1 MSIGCNCASGLSN
14 TGRPNCVSLQSV
26 TSKLIMVPLFAAD
39 GTANYIDLSIALPVW
54 ATLINEADATK
65 RWFPLPNFENVE
77 LPKADSQF
85 EEANSGRMVFLRQG
99 KRSFAGELWAEDSTP
114 TLLGKLQ
121 NNRCV
126 DFGVYIVDVNGNLV
140 GSKHDGG
147 LYPIPVDNPSFNPT
161 FTFAT
166 DSTTQKIMLGFDF
179 DRLFDEST
187 MYMITPTEAG
197 VNFNDLNG
205 LVDVNLINEVITAG
219 DITFDAVLDYGT
231 ALNPIKFS
239 GAVTA
244 DFLLYNNTT
253 TATVTITAVENIP
266 LDGNYTVTYVAGVT
280 AADSLTL
287 SIDKDGFDGELTYV
301 AV

>member
-1 MSIGCNCASGLSN
+1 MSIGCNCTNGLSN

-26 TSKLIMVPLFAAD
+26 TSKLIMVPLVAND
-39 GTANYIDLSIALPVW
+39 GTPNFIDLSAPLPTW
-54 ATLINEADATK
+54 SDLINEADASK

-147 LYPIPVDNPSFNPT
+147 LYPIAVDNPSFNPT

-197 VNFNDLNG
+197 INFNDLNG
-205 LVDVNLINEVITAG
+205 LVDVNLIVTSSSAT

-231 ALNPIKFS
+231 ALNPIKFT
-239 GAVTA
+239 GALSA
-244 DFLLYNNTT
+244 DFALVNNTT
-253 TATVTITAVENIP
+253 SSVVAITVVENLP
-266 LDGNYTVTYVAGVT
+266 LEGNYTATFT
-280 AADSLTL
+280 AQTTGDSLTL
-287 SIDKDGFDGELTYV
+287 SVNKDGFDGELNVT
-301 AV
+301 AL

>member
-1 MSIGCNCASGLSN
+1 M
-14 TGRPNCVSLQSV
+14 
-26 TSKLIMVPLFAAD
+26 
-39 GTANYIDLSIALPVW
+39 
-54 ATLINEADATK
+54 

-99 KRSFAGELWAEDSTP
+99 KRSFSGELWAEDSTP

-140 GSKHDGG
+140 GSKVNGG

-161 FTFAT
+161 FVFAT
-166 DSTTQKIMLGFDF
+166 DSTTQKIMVTFDF

-197 VNFNDLNG
+197 INFNDLSG
-205 LVDVNLINEVITAG
+205 LVDVNLIVTSSSAT
-219 DITFDAVLDYGT
+219 DITFDAQLDYGT
-231 ALNPIKFS
+231 ALNPILFM
-239 GAVTA
+239 GAVA
-244 DFLLYNNTT
+244 GDFQLYNN
-253 TATVTITAVENIP
+253 ATSSIVTISLVENY
-266 LDGNYTVTYVAGVT
+266 DGNYTATFLAQTSG
-280 AADSLTL
+280 DLLTL
-287 SIDKDGFDGELTYV
+287 SVNKDGFDGEISIS

>member
-26 TSKLIMVPLFAAD
+26 TSKLIMVPLLATD
-39 GTANYIDLSIALPVW
+39 GTANFLDLSAPLPTW
-54 ATLINEADATK
+54 ATLINEADASK

-147 LYPIPVDNPSFNPT
+147 LYPITVDNPSFNPT

-197 VNFNDLNG
+197 INFNDLNG
-205 LVDVNLINEVITAG
+205 LVDVNLINEVVAAG
-219 DITFDAVLDYGT
+219 DVTFDAVLDYGT

-239 GAVTA
+239 GAMTA
-244 DFLLYNNTT
+244 DFSLYNNSTV
-253 TATVTITAVENIP
+253 ASVTITAAENLP
-266 LDGNYTVTYVAGVT
+266 LEGNYTVTYVAGVT
-280 AADSLTL
+280 AGDSLTL
-287 SIDKDGFDGELTYV
+287 TVVKSGFDGELTYV

>member
-26 TSKLIMVPLFAAD
+26 TSKLIMVPLFGAD
-39 GTANYIDLSIALPVW
+39 GTANFIDLTLHLPAW
-54 ATLINEADATK
+54 SDLINETDSTK

-126 DFGVYIVDVNGNLV
+126 DFGVYIIDVNGNLV
-140 GSKHDGG
+140 GSKVNGA
-147 LYPIPVDNPSFNPT
+147 LYPIAVDNPSFNPT

-197 VNFNDLNG
+197 INFNDLSG
-205 LVDVNLINEVITAG
+205 LIDVNLDALSVAST
-219 DITFDAVLDYGT
+219 DVTFDAVLDYGT
-231 ALNPIKFS
+231 ALNPIRFS
-239 GAVTA
+239 GALSA
-244 DFLLYNNTT
+244 DFALYNNTT
-253 TATVTITAVENIP
+253 SATVSVTAVENLP
-266 LDGNYTVTYVAGVT
+266 LEGNYTLTYIAQT

-287 SIDKDGFDGELTYV
+287 SIVKTGFDGEVSYL

>member
-1 MSIGCNCASGLSN
+1 MALGCNCNSGLSN
-14 TGRPNCVSLQSV
+14 TGRPNCVPLQSV
-26 TSKLIMVPLFAAD
+26 TSKMVMVPLKAND
-39 GTANYIDLSIALPVW
+39 GTLNYIDLTAPLPTW
-54 ATLINEADATK
+54 NDLINEVDASK

-99 KRSFAGELWAEDSTP
+99 KRSFSGELWAEDSTP

-140 GSKHDGG
+140 GSKVNGG

-161 FTFAT
+161 FVFAT
-166 DSTTQKIMLGFDF
+166 DSTTQKIMLTFDF

-187 MYMITPTEAG
+187 MYMITPSEAG
-197 VNFNDLNG
+197 INFNDLTG
-205 LVDVNLINEVITAG
+205 LVDVNLTIT
-219 DITFDAVLDYGT
+219 TSNPTSVSFDATLDYGT
-231 ALNPIKFS
+231 ALNPILFM
-239 GAVTA
+239 GAVSA
-244 DFLLYNNTT
+244 DFACFNVTT
-253 TATVTITAVENIP
+253 GLTVAVTSVENF
-266 LDGNYTVTYVAGVT
+266 DGNYTLTF
-280 AADSLTL
+280 AAQTSGDLLTF
-287 SIDKDGFDGELTYV
+287 SVDKDGFDGEISIS